1 MGLYKNKYT
10 SKILEHKSSK
20 WIFIFCRKIFTN
32 GTIEYLGTGIIE
44 YAEVAFGKYSYGA
57 KLLYK

>member
-1 MGLYKNKYT
+1 MN
-10 SKILEHKSSK
+10 
-20 WIFIFCRKIFTN
+20 FIFYRKIFTN